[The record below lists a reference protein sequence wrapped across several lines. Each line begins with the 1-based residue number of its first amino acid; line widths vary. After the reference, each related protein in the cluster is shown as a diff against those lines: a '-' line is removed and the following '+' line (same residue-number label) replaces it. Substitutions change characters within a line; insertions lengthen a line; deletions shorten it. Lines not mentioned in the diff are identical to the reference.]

1 MVLKYVKS
9 VTIVMLLLPWPLGVT
24 SWSHFS
30 GTNSIYIYKW
40 RKRQRQG
47 VGREKA
53 HAFVESARL
62 KFVGQMYG
70 QATQDGYSLV
80 LCTSLARPVPISPV
94 SSSSD

>member
-1 MVLKYVKS
+1 MGLKYVKS

-30 GTNSIYIYKW
+30 GTNSIYVYINGE
-40 RKRQRQG
+40 R
-47 VGREKA
+47 GREGGRERA

-70 QATQDGYSLV
+70 QATQDGCSLA
-80 LCTSLARPVPISPV
+80 LCTSLAHPLPTSPV
-94 SSSSD
+94 SQSSD